1 MKSEKLDLN
10 NITQGNVGEV
20 SAQINSQP
28 PKGSVMLDKS
38 LLPSRG
44 KFYPETIYIKKLN
57 TLNIKNLATI
67 NENNINNVI
76 NNVISNC
83 LWGIDSNKI
92 LIGDKIWLI
101 YYLRAFTYDDIPFIL
116 RGTCENCG
124 NIRNYKFYLKNLDVS
139 YLDKDVP
146 EYIEL
151 PNKDKITLTYPT
163 IATESAINRLK
174 NDQNI
179 MIEINP
185 ELLELS
191 SYILKVNDT
200 KMSLYKAYEYICEMD
215 AKSFSHFTNEMS
227 ELLFSAKPVARFK
240 CDSCG
245 EDILLPM
252 PFVPSFFL
260 PKVK

>member
-1 MKSEKLDLN
+1 MKAEKLDLN
-10 NITQGNVGEV
+10 TVNQSNVGEI
-20 SAQINSQP
+20 SAEINSQP
-28 PKGSVMLDKS
+28 PRGAVMLDKN

-44 KFYPETIYIKKLN
+44 KFYPETIYVKKLN
-57 TLNIKNLATI
+57 ALNIKNLATL
-67 NENNINNVI
+67 NESNINNVI
-76 NNVISNC
+76 NNVLASCI
-83 LWGIDSNKI
+83 WGMDYNKI

-101 YYLRAFTYDDIPFIL
+101 YYLRAFTYDDIPFTL
-116 RGTCENCG
+116 RGSCDNCG
-124 NIRNYKFYLKNLDVS
+124 NIKNYQFYLKNLDVT
-139 YLDKDVP
+139 YLDKEVP

-163 IATESAINRLK
+163 ISTEAAINRLK

-191 SYILKVNDT
+191 SYILKINDV
-200 KMSLYKAYEYICEMD
+200 KQSLYKAYEYVCEMD

-227 ELLFSAKPVARFK
+227 ELLFNAKPIARFK

-245 EDILLPM
+245 EEVVLPM
-252 PFVPSFFL
+252 PFIPSFFL
-260 PKVK
+260 PKIK

>member
-10 NITQGNVGEV
+10 NINQGNVGVISQE
-20 SAQINSQP
+20 INNQP
-28 PKGSVMLDKS
+28 PRGSVMLDKN

-44 KFYPETIYIKKLN
+44 KFYTDPIYVKKLN

-76 NNVISNC
+76 NNVLASCI
-83 LWGIDSNKI
+83 WGIDTNKI
-92 LIGDKIWLI
+92 LVGDKIWLI
-101 YYLRAFTYDDIPFIL
+101 YYLRAFTYDDIPFVL
-116 RGTCENCG
+116 RGTCNNCG
-124 NIRNYKFYLKNLDVS
+124 NIKNYKFFLKNLDVT

-151 PNKDKITLTYPT
+151 PNEDKITITYPT
-163 IATESAINRLK
+163 ISTEGAINRLK

-179 MIEINP
+179 ILEINP

-191 SYILKVNDT
+191 SYIYKVNDT
-200 KMSLYKAYEYICEMD
+200 KLSLYKAYEYICDLD

-227 ELLFSAKPVARFK
+227 ELLFSAKPIAKFK
-240 CDSCG
+240 CESCG
-245 EDILLPM
+245 EEIILPM

-260 PKVK
+260 PKIK

>member
-10 NITQGNVGEV
+10 NITQSNVGEV

-28 PKGSVMLDKS
+28 PKGAVMLDKN

-44 KFYPETIYIKKLN
+44 KFYPEIIYVKKLN
-57 TLNIKNLATI
+57 TLNIKNLATV

-76 NNVISNC
+76 NNVLATC

-116 RGTCENCG
+116 RGTCESCG
-124 NIRNYKFYLKNLDVS
+124 NIRNYNFYFKNLDVT

-146 EYIEL
+146 EFIEL
-151 PNKDKITLTYPT
+151 PNGDKITLTYPT
-163 IATESAINRLK
+163 IATENAINRLK

-200 KMSLYKAYEYICEMD
+200 KMSLYKAYEYICEID

-227 ELLFSAKPVARFK
+227 ELLFSAKPIARFK

-245 EDILLPM
+245 EEILLPM

-260 PKVK
+260 PKIK

>member
-10 NITQGNVGEV
+10 NINQGNVGTISNELR
-20 SAQINSQP
+20 NEP
-28 PKGSVMLDKS
+28 PKGSVILDKN

-44 KFYPETIYIKKLN
+44 KFYTETIYVKKLN
-57 TLNIKNLATI
+57 TLNIKSLATI

-76 NNVISNC
+76 NNVLSSCIF
-83 LWGIDSNKI
+83 GIDIPKI

-101 YYLRAFTYDDIPFIL
+101 YYIRAFTYNDIPFTL

-124 NIRNYKFYLKNLDVS
+124 NIRNYEFVLKDLDVM
-139 YLDKDVP
+139 YLDKDIP

-151 PNKDKITLTYPT
+151 PNKDKITLTFPT
-163 IATESAINRLK
+163 ISTESAINKLK

-179 MIEINP
+179 ILEINP

-200 KMSLYKAYEYICEMD
+200 KLSLYKAYEYICDMD
-215 AKSFSHFTNEMS
+215 AMSFSHFTNEMA
-227 ELLFSAKPVARFK
+227 ELLFSAKPVAKFI
-240 CDSCG
+240 CPHCG
-245 EDILLPM
+245 EEIFLPM

-260 PKVK
+260 PKIK

>member
-10 NITQGNVGEV
+10 NITQSNVGEV
-20 SAQINSQP
+20 SNQLSTQP
-28 PKGSVMLDKS
+28 PKGAVMLDRS

-44 KFYPETIYIKKLN
+44 KFYPETIYVKKLN

-76 NNVISNC
+76 NNVLSNC
-83 LWGIDSNKI
+83 LWGIETGKI
-92 LIGDKIWLI
+92 LTGDKIWLI
-101 YYLRAFTYDDIPFIL
+101 YYLRAFTYDDIPFVL
-116 RGTCENCG
+116 RGTCDNCG
-124 NIRNYKFYLKNLDVS
+124 NIRNYKFFLKNLDVT

-151 PNKDKITLTYPT
+151 PNKDKITITYPT
-163 IATESAINRLK
+163 IATEGAINRLK

-200 KMSLYKAYEYICEMD
+200 KMSLYKAYEYICDMD
-215 AKSFSHFTNEMS
+215 AKSFSHFTNEMA
-227 ELLFSAKPVARFK
+227 ELLFSAKPVAKFK

-260 PKVK
+260 PKIK

>member
-20 SAQINSQP
+20 SAQISSQP

-44 KFYPETIYIKKLN
+44 KFYPETIYVKKLN

-116 RGTCENCG
+116 RGTCGKCST
-124 NIRNYKFYLKNLDVS
+124 IRNYNFYLKNLDVS

-151 PNKDKITLTYPT
+151 PNKDKITLTFPT
-163 IATESAINRLK
+163 IATEAAINRLK

-185 ELLELS
+185 EFLELS

-215 AKSFSHFTNEMS
+215 AKSFCHFMHETGEV
-227 ELLFSAKPVARFK
+227 LFSAKPVARFK

-260 PKVK
+260 PKV